1 MQIVDNEE
9 HLKDP
14 LLFTTKLVELRQEFN
29 NMIEFSF
36 ENKQIFLKSR
46 DAAFTEFLN
55 KQSCTPIFIAQ
66 HVDHLMKKGF
76 KGVSD
81 DEVEKKLEQIIELF

>member
-1 MQIVDNEE
+1 
-9 HLKDP
+9 
-14 LLFTTKLVELRQEFN
+14 
-29 NMIEFSF
+29 MIEFAF
-36 ENKQIFLKSR
+36 ENKIIFQKSR
-46 DAAFTEFLN
+46 DTAFSEFLN

-81 DEVEKKLEQIIELF
+81 DEVEKQLA